1 MGSVPSHSRCLL
13 ETKTRTQGGFRTAM
27 INKEGERETKR
38 QIEIKRVHQLYTI
51 RNTPSGC
58 NG

>member
-27 INKEGERETKR
+27 TNKEGERDKETDRDK
-38 QIEIKRVHQLYTI
+38 ESASAVH
-51 RNTPSGC
+51 NTQHSLRL
-58 NG
+58 